1 MQSIAEINKT
11 QQKNDV
17 TRSDYTL
24 AIVGKKKEKKN
35 RQALNH
41 QTHQWRGLVIHLLGG
56 KKKKE
61 ASRRVKPFKAFY
73 FSSGCLRDKM
83 K

>member
-24 AIVGKKKEKKN
+24 AIVGKKKEKKQTSIKSPDTPMAGA
-35 RQALNH
+35 RDSSTWGEEKKRGEPESQA
-41 QTHQWRGLVIHLLGG
+41 I
-56 KKKKE
+56 
-61 ASRRVKPFKAFY
+61 
-73 FSSGCLRDKM
+73 
-83 K
+83 